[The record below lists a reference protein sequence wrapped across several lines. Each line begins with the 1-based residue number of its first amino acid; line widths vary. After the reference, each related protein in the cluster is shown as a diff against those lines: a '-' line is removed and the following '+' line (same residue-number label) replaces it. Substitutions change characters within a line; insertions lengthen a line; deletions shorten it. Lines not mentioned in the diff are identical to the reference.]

1 MRKFVITLSFILLA
15 SFGAAQ
21 KQDLLTMPINVGNKF
36 TCGKTYIG
44 GNAMVKA
51 IGDVNGDLISDI
63 AISFPYADAI
73 SSLTAANAVAPGLVA
88 IIYGGA
94 NLANGIDVCN
104 FMDTSVGF
112 RIKGPASSNFGF
124 NVVSMG
130 DLNND
135 CLQDLAIAAPLWNGV
150 GRVFI
155 IYTPAINGRRQEYNV
170 GALSSYTLSSVT
182 ANANL
187 GTYMADPVDYNGD
200 GLKDVLIGNKFGTN
214 DANAYI
220 FFGQTSKSNDIA
232 TNMLNSFT
240 GVTLSQDP
248 TTVADAGFGRLPLIS
263 CADFN
268 QDTTA
273 DYVIMGTNNIFIL
286 YGYGSRAM
294 NERVTVSNAQGEI
307 ISLGSGLTFDIT
319 KSVTCADLDMDG
331 RQELIVSLSD
341 GNVHVL
347 YGSSIKGL
355 SSSTVSAKT
364 YNQGF
369 IITQIGN
376 TNTFG
381 SVLKRT
387 DGWNGYAQDVLLL
400 SETTSSQVYALYASS
415 GSFNSSTGLISYV
428 IDNMLY
434 PQQGFKVWTN
444 DASYKLGSSMD
455 ATYDVNGDGVKDLLV
470 AEGASYNS
478 YAFYGQCQAPSGC
491 ACPNN
496 MKYKNGYCV
505 NWGLSGGQKVGII
518 IGVILGA
525 LLLIALGVLVL
536 KKTSCGSSCFESYAK
551 PAYFGSHTHAPIPQT
566 MATSA

>member
-21 KQDLLTMPINVGNKF
+21 RQDLLTMPINVGSKF
-36 TCGKTYIG
+36 TCGKSYIG
-44 GNAMVKA
+44 GNAIVKA

-63 AISFPYADAI
+63 AISFPYADAT
-73 SSLTAANAVAPGLVA
+73 SSGTLTTATGLVA
-88 IIYGGA
+88 IIYGGS
-94 NLANGIDVCN
+94 NLPNGVDVCN
-104 FMDTSVGF
+104 FQDTSVGF
-112 RIKGPASSNFGF
+112 RIKGPANSQFGL
-124 NVVSMG
+124 NVVNMG

-135 CLQDLAIAAPLWNGV
+135 GLQDLAIAAPAWNSA
-150 GRVFI
+150 GRVFV
-155 IYTPAINGRRQEYNV
+155 IYTPALSGRKQEYNV
-170 GALSSYTLSSVT
+170 GALSFYTLTSVT
-182 ANANL
+182 ASAGL
-187 GTYMADPVDYNGD
+187 GTYMADSLDYNGD
-200 GLKDVLIGNKFGTN
+200 GLKDVLIGNSAS

-220 FFGQTSKSNDIA
+220 FFGQFNKAGDTA
-232 TNMLNSFT
+232 TNMLTTFT
-240 GVTLSQDP
+240 GAVLSQDP
-248 TTVADAGFGRLPLIS
+248 TVTDAGFGRLPLAS

-268 QDTTA
+268 QDTTG
-273 DYVIMGTNNIFIL
+273 DYVIMGQDHIFIL
-286 YGYGSRAM
+286 YGKGSKAL
-294 NERVTVSNAQGEI
+294 NQGVTVSNDNGEI
-307 ISLGSGLTFDIT
+307 ITLGSGLTFTNT

-347 YGSSIKGL
+347 YGSTIKGL

-387 DGWNGYAQDVLLL
+387 DGWNGYGQDVLLL

-415 GSFNSSTGLISYV
+415 GSFNASSGLISYV

-444 DASYKLGSSMD
+444 DGSYKLGSSLD
-455 ATYDVNGDGVKDLLV
+455 ATFDVNGDGIKDLLV
-470 AEGASYNS
+470 AEGVSYNS
-478 YAFYGQCQAPSGC
+478 YAFYGQCQSASGC
-491 ACPNN
+491 ACPSN

-525 LLLIALGVLVL
+525 LLLIALGVMIL
-536 KKTSCGSSCFESYAK
+536 KKTSCGANCFESYAK
-551 PAYFGSHTHAPIPQT
+551 PAHFGSHSHAPIPQT

>member
-21 KQDLLTMPINVGNKF
+21 RQDLLTMPINVGNKF

-63 AISFPYADAI
+63 AISFPYADAT
-73 SSLTAANAVAPGLVA
+73 SSGTLTTAPGLVA

-94 NLANGIDVCN
+94 RLSNGVDVCN

-112 RIKGPASSNFGF
+112 RIKGPVGSQFGL

-135 CLQDLAIAAPLWNGV
+135 GLQDLAISAPVWNGV
-150 GRVFI
+150 GRVYV
-155 IYTPAINGRRQEYNV
+155 IYTPALNGRRQEYNV
-170 GALSSYTLSSVT
+170 GSLSSYSLTSVT
-182 ANANL
+182 AGANL

-214 DANAYI
+214 DVNAYI
-220 FFGQTSKSNDIA
+220 FFGQTSGSGDMA
-232 TNMLNSFT
+232 TNMLTPFT

-248 TTVADAGFGRLPLIS
+248 TYNDAGFGRLPLAS

-268 QDTTA
+268 QDTTP
-273 DYVIMGTNNIFIL
+273 DYVIMGSDHIFIL
-286 YGYGSRAM
+286 YGKGSRAM
-294 NERVTVSNAQGEI
+294 NEGVTVSNDNGEI
-307 ISLGSGLTFDIT
+307 ITLGTGLSFGIT

-331 RQELIVSLSD
+331 RQELIISLSD

-347 YGSSIKGL
+347 YGSTIKGL

-364 YNQGF
+364 SNQGF

-376 TNTFG
+376 TQTFG

-387 DGWNGYAQDVLLL
+387 DGWNGYGQDVLLL

-415 GSFNSSTGLISYV
+415 ASFNASNGMISYV
-428 IDNMLY
+428 IDNMFY

-455 ATYDVNGDGVKDLLV
+455 ATYDVNGDGVKDLVV
-470 AEGASYNS
+470 AEGVSYNS
-478 YAFYGQCQAPSGC
+478 YAFYGQCQSSSGSSGC
-491 ACPNN
+491 SCPNN
-496 MKYKNGYCV
+496 MKYQNGYCV